1 MHRHNSRSL
10 GKCLSRWD
18 YQEVVRV
25 SSTVFERVQ
34 GVVSEQLGVDP
45 EKVTPDAEFV
55 QDLNADSLDL
65 VELIMQ
71 LEEEFGVE
79 ISDEQAESIVTVGD
93 AMEFI
98 QEHTAAK

>member
-1 MHRHNSRSL
+1 
-10 GKCLSRWD
+10 LSATFD
-18 YQEVVRV
+18 KLQAIVA
-25 SSTVFERVQ
+25 
-34 GVVSEQLGVDP
+34 EQLGVDL

-65 VELIMQ
+65 VELIMS

-79 ISDEQAESIVTVGD
+79 ISDEDAEKIVKVSD

-98 QEHTAAK
+98 QDHDGA

>member
-1 MHRHNSRSL
+1 MTAAGSTL
-10 GKCLSRWD
+10 QW
-18 YQEVVRV
+18 EVVALSATFDKLQTIV
-25 SSTVFERVQ
+25 A
-34 GVVSEQLGVDP
+34 EQLGVDP

-65 VELIMQ
+65 VELIMS

-79 ISDEQAESIVTVGD
+79 ISDEEAEKIVKVSD

-98 QEHTAAK
+98 QEHDGA